1 MLRHTT
7 VAELEALQHR
17 VAELKRSSLKPE
29 AVEETAS
36 AVALAIRQKAAQHQL
51 ELDRV
56 RRTVLKTTV
65 ARSMQQV
72 AGAAAEE
79 QEGGVSYRDRAR
91 AKRARTKADLQALLS
106 GGKLDQQLANE
117 VKKQIENLEELDALD
132 VARTIAQS
140 CVGELDQT
148 HGLAASQKQTPVKT
162 VPAVT
167 QAKRLEQ
174 LEQEFAL
181 LDPDRNGY
189 IEAADLLK
197 AINAEE
203 ERRGVDP
210 MDAMSLFDVSFVINR
225 LDGVGGRKDGVLE
238 LREFVAGMKNVKVA
252 ITTTAV
258 MDRFFE
264 LRDEIA
270 VETKAAAL
278 AENLRRD
285 QSFKLRN

>member
-29 AVEETAS
+29 AVEETTS

-56 RRTVLKTTV
+56 WCTVLKTTV

-106 GGKLDQQLANE
+106 GGKLGQQLANE

-132 VARTIAQS
+132 VARTI
-140 CVGELDQT
+140 GELDQT
-148 HGLAASQKQTPVKT
+148 HGLAPSQKQTPVKT

-174 LEQEFAL
+174 LEQEFGL
-181 LDPDRNGY
+181 LDPDRSGY

>member
-36 AVALAIRQKAAQHQL
+36 AVALAIRQKTAQHQL

-106 GGKLDQQLANE
+106 GGKLGQQLANE

-132 VARTIAQS
+132 VARTI
-140 CVGELDQT
+140 GELDQT
-148 HGLAASQKQTPVKT
+148 HGLAPSQKQTPVKT

-174 LEQEFAL
+174 LEQEFGL
-181 LDPDRNGY
+181 LDPDRSGY

-238 LREFVAGMKNVKVA
+238 LREFVAGMKNVKVV

>member
-1 MLRHTT
+1 
-7 VAELEALQHR
+7 
-17 VAELKRSSLKPE
+17 
-29 AVEETAS
+29 
-36 AVALAIRQKAAQHQL
+36 
-51 ELDRV
+51 
-56 RRTVLKTTV
+56 
-65 ARSMQQV
+65 MQQV

-106 GGKLDQQLANE
+106 GGKLGQQLANE

-132 VARTIAQS
+132 VARTI
-140 CVGELDQT
+140 GELDQT
-148 HGLAASQKQTPVKT
+148 HGLAPSQKQTPVKT

-174 LEQEFAL
+174 LEQEFGL
-181 LDPDRNGY
+181 LDPDRSGY

-238 LREFVAGMKNVKVA
+238 LREVVVGMKNVKVA

>member
-1 MLRHTT
+1 MLRNTT

-36 AVALAIRQKAAQHQL
+36 AVALAIRQKTAQHQL

-79 QEGGVSYRDRAR
+79 KEGGVSYRDRAR

-106 GGKLDQQLANE
+106 GGKLGQQLANE

-132 VARTIAQS
+132 VARTI
-140 CVGELDQT
+140 GELDQT
-148 HGLAASQKQTPVKT
+148 HGLVPSQKQTPVKT

-174 LEQEFAL
+174 LEQEFGL
-181 LDPDRNGY
+181 LDPDRSGY